1 MRAALRLGFVL
12 LWILLL
18 TGGAEAQ
25 SGVTVELD
33 EVVDN
38 RFSSTDTGG
47 LQMVGSLEMRVKLNG
62 NGLDK
67 ASGARLIIKE
77 AKDDRGNDL
86 ASSSQ
91 PPDFM
96 PREYNSGT
104 LQLAV
109 KQPARTASSVRIKG
123 TLELY
128 VPSRDPNANVKID
141 KALAKL
147 DTPLSAKALKSAK
160 MEITPMSRTAYIDA
174 RKARKI
180 DEKAI
185 AQIRAEGKKHGASD
199 QDIELAIELAKA
211 FENMDEPLPEGAV
224 ILSGKK
230 SDFDRIFRVEILG
243 DDGAPIEVNG
253 RSVSTRGESS
263 LMTLN
268 PSQPPPANASLQLML
283 VTDKSRVSF
292 PFELKVSLP

>member
-12 LWILLL
+12 LC
-18 TGGAEAQ
+18 AAAAYAQ

-47 LQMVGSLEMRVKLNG
+47 LQMVGSLEMRVKLAG
-62 NGLDK
+62 SGLDE
-67 ASGARLIIKE
+67 AAGARVIIKE

-86 ASSSQ
+86 ASTSQ
-91 PPDFM
+91 PSDFM
-96 PREYNSGT
+96 PRDYNNGT

-109 KQPARTASSVRIKG
+109 KQPARTATSVRIKG
-123 TLELY
+123 TVELY
-128 VPSRDPNANVKID
+128 VPGRDPNANVKID

-147 DTPLSAKALKSAK
+147 DTPLAAKALTTAK
-160 MEITPMSRTAYIDA
+160 MEITPMSRKAYMNA
-174 RKARKI
+174 KNARKI
-180 DEKAI
+180 DAKAI
-185 AQIRAEGKKHGASD
+185 EQIRAEGKKQGASEK
-199 QDIELAIELAKA
+199 DIELAIELAKA
-211 FENMDEPLPEGAV
+211 FDSIDEPLPEGVV
-224 ILSGKK
+224 ILSGRK

-253 RSVSTRGESS
+253 RGVSTRGESS

-292 PFELKVSLP
+292 PFELKVPLP